1 MDKDFI
7 FILKEFDEL
16 IHQINKIG
24 TIFEVFKNKTPTYK
38 FIKAK
43 LMKKILSIVMIT
55 IFLNSC
61 VGTDKK
67 VLRASIGKINKVM
80 VVAKISDWT
89 GDVGQELRNSF
100 GELQV
105 GLPQPE
111 SILSVSQ
118 VAPSGFS
125 SMMKGSRN
133 ILIITE
139 APTEGFSIK
148 KNVYAQPQTIVY
160 VQAKDDES
168 IIKMLQK
175 HKNEIR
181 RIFLDA
187 DIDFTQNIFENEK
200 MNDQQFKTLQNL
212 GISLTIPKKFNKVDD
227 TGEFLWLRNHLT
239 RGISKSGSN
248 NILVY
253 SVPLNDKNTV
263 SDSIV
268 AIRNSFGKKYIPGS
282 KEGMYMITEK
292 AYTPF
297 TFDEMIDGKKA
308 FETRGKWEVKNDFM
322 AGPFLNYTIIDEK
335 NNRLVIFEGF
345 TYAPSISKRAFLFEL
360 EAIAKSMKL

>member
-1 MDKDFI
+1 
-7 FILKEFDEL
+7 
-16 IHQINKIG
+16 
-24 TIFEVFKNKTPTYK
+24 
-38 FIKAK
+38 
-43 LMKKILSIVMIT
+43 MKKILSIVMIT
-55 IFLNSC
+55 ILLSSC

-67 VLRASIGKINKVM
+67 ILRQSIGKINKVM

-89 GDVGQELRNSF
+89 GDVGQEIRNSF

-118 VAPSGFS
+118 VAPNGFS

-139 APTEGFSIK
+139 APTEHFSIK

-168 IIKMLQK
+168 IIKILQK
-175 HKNEIR
+175 RKNEIR

-187 DIDFTQNIFENEK
+187 DIEFTQNIFEKEK
-200 MNDQQFKTLQNL
+200 LDDQQFKTLKNL
-212 GISLTIPKKFNKVDD
+212 GISLTIPEKFRKVDD
-227 TGEFLWLRNHLT
+227 TGDFLWLRNHLT
-239 RGISKSGSN
+239 SGIAKTGSN

-253 SVPLNDKNTV
+253 SVPLVDKTTV
-263 SDSIV
+263 ADSIV
-268 AIRNSFGKKYIPGS
+268 AVRNRIGKKYIPGS

-297 TFDEMIDGKKA
+297 TFDATVDGKKA
-308 FETRGKWEVKNDFM
+308 YEMRGKWEVKDDFM
-322 AGPFLNYTIIDEK
+322 AGPFVNYTILDEK

-345 TYAPSISKRAFLFEL
+345 TYAPSVSKRAFLFEL